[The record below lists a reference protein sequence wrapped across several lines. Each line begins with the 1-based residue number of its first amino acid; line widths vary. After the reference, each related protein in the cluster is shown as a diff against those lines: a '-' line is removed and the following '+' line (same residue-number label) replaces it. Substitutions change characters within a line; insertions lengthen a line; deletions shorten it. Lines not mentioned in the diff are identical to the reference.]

1 MSILLAKYKQEV
13 VPSLMQHYGFTSVMR
28 VPRLAKV
35 VLNMGVGEA
44 VADKAVLQKSMDEL
58 SQIGGQKAVVTQA
71 RKSIAGF
78 KIRAG
83 WPIGCKLTL
92 RRGRMW
98 NFLDKLVYINL
109 PRVRDFR
116 GLNPRSFNGQGDF
129 SMGIAE
135 QIVFP
140 EINYERVDALRGL
153 DITIVSNG
161 NSDEESLR
169 LLRSLGFPFRS

>member
-1 MSILLAKYKQEV
+1 MSILLAKYKKET
-13 VPSLMQHYGFTSVMR
+13 VPAMMQHYAFTSVMR
-28 VPRLAKV
+28 VPRMAKV

-44 VADKAVLQKSMDEL
+44 VADKAVLQKSMEDLER
-58 SQIGGQKAVVTQA
+58 IGGQKAVVTKA

-92 RRGRMW
+92 RRQRMW

-109 PRVRDFR
+109 PRIRDFR

-129 SMGIAE
+129 SMGITE

-140 EINYERVDALRGL
+140 EINYEKVDALRGL
-153 DITIVSNG
+153 DITIVSTG
-161 NSDEESLR
+161 DRDEESLM